1 MKYNLLLSLLILS
14 CNIYLTYCKKRKGGG
29 GGDVNECPSTMPSH
43 NAHQGN
49 GYYIGFT
56 WNNCK
61 SDHVYICKSY
71 HWTYGPC
78 NCFPNIGCN
87 CECVAAYDDCYDYKG
102 NKSSLISHRNMSNPF
117 NRPDAC
123 GRNKI
128 NAIANAN
135 DSNCYYSA
143 YGNRVLVRNM
153 KKRTVRAFTNNDG
166 SLRTI
171 NGRCL
176 LGSGWCPCRRA

>member
-1 MKYNLLLSLLILS
+1 MKSLFLLTFLIINSFLVYAGIPEVPQ
-14 CNIYLTYCKKRKGGG
+14 CAKNVKG
-29 GGDVNECPSTMPSH
+29 PS
-43 NAHQGN
+43 AHRGN

-61 SDHVYICKSY
+61 SDHVYICTGY
-71 HWTYGPC
+71 TGICGDNQQC
-78 NCFPNIGCN
+78 NAKGCFCTCTPVYT
-87 CECVAAYDDCYDYKG
+87 ECYDYKG
-102 NKSSLISHRNMSNPF
+102 NYSMMQDTRKGFDNPF
-117 NRPDAC
+117 TSKSC
-123 GRNKI
+123 GTKRI

-143 YGNRVLVRNM
+143 YGNKVLLRNM
-153 KKRTVRAFTNNDG
+153 KKRTVGAFTNNDG

-176 LGSGWCPCRRA
+176 IGGGWCPCRKA